1 MDDMKPPDGQTL
13 ADLVGSRLCHDL
25 SNPLGAVGNGVE
37 LLQLTGTADG
47 PEIGLIDSAIRDA
60 LARVRFFRLAF
71 GHAGPD
77 HMTSARE
84 ARTALEDLYRQS
96 RISPEWR
103 PENDLPRRQVKL
115 AFLAMLCVESA
126 LPMGGKVTLSMTG
139 AGRWTLAARAERI
152 TLDEELWSVLRFGAG
167 AAGRPLRPAE
177 AQFAALHELAER
189 MGVTVNFV
197 ADGDLLRVAT
207 A

>member
-1 MDDMKPPDGQTL
+1 MDDLKPSDAQTL

-37 LLQLTGTADG
+37 LLQLTGAADG
-47 PEIGLIDSAIRDA
+47 PELQLIDDAVRDA

-84 ARTALEDLYRQS
+84 ARTALDDLYRQS
-96 RISPEWR
+96 RIDATWR
-103 PENDLPRRQVKL
+103 PDNDLPRRQVKL
-115 AFLAMLCVESA
+115 AFLMMLCAESA
-126 LPMGGKVTLSMTG
+126 LPMGGTVSIGMN
-139 AGRWTLAARAERI
+139 APDRWTLEAQADRI
-152 TLDEELWSVLRFGAG
+152 AVDEALWSVLRFGPG

-177 AQFAALHELAER
+177 AQFMALQDAADR
-189 MGVTVNFV
+189 MGLTVNFV
-197 ADGDLLRVAT
+197 VEGNLLRISTV
-207 A
+207 